1 MSNVGAYIDL
11 PKWESAPITE
21 QNLWGEGELNSQGP
35 EGLDVSWWDSVPD
48 NAQVYIEWTPRVFAV
63 WEEEEI
69 EDGDGNEAESA
80 GPNPD
85 EEVDEEP
92 GQPGDFAGEATGS
105 GPEEPEAV
113 GGEPV

>member
-11 PKWESAPITE
+11 PKWENAPLHDFSHWEKGDINTR
-21 QNLWGEGELNSQGP
+21 GP
-35 EGLDVSWWDSVPD
+35 EGLEVTWEENVPKG
-48 NAQVYIEWTPRVFAV
+48 AQVYIEWTPRVYAV

-69 EDGDGNEAESA
+69 ENGNGNETESA

-92 GQPGDFAGEATGS
+92 GQPSDLTGEAPAA
-105 GPEEPEAV
+105 GPEEPQEV
-113 GGEPV
+113 E

>member
-11 PKWESAPITE
+11 PKWESAPMHGFSC
-21 QNLWGEGELNSQGP
+21 WAEGELNSKGS
-35 EGLDVSWWDSVPD
+35 EGLDVTWWDSFPEGS
-48 NAQVYIEWTPRVFAV
+48 QVYVEWTPRVYAV

-69 EDGDGNEAESA
+69 ENGNGDETESA

-92 GQPGDFAGEATGS
+92 GQPGDFVGEAPAA
-105 GPEEPEAV
+105 GPEEPQEV
-113 GGEPV
+113 E

>member
-11 PKWESAPITE
+11 PKWESTP
-21 QNLWGEGELNSQGP
+21 LHEGTRWVKGSINTQSSEGLEVTWEGDFP
-35 EGLDVSWWDSVPD
+35 EGT
-48 NAQVYIEWTPRVFAV
+48 QVYIEWTPRVFAV

-85 EEVDEEP
+85 EEVDEEL
-92 GQPGDFAGEATGS
+92 GQPGDLAGEASGA
-105 GPEEPEAV
+105 GPEEPEEV
-113 GGEPV
+113 G